1 MEVPRAKGLYPD
13 FKRGESYVT
22 LLHFVLGQSGAAAQG
37 TALALGTYHSVVLLT
52 GADAEATPTART
64 HEPPRA
70 LPPRAA
76 AAPAPATVA
85 RTASAPA
92 LQAPPAPTTSSALP
106 SSSAFPAPLARSAS
120 AASTSSTSSSADSAL
135 GRPAA
140 LGASFSLAPRDC
152 VPGGSMPR
160 GTARGARAGTS
171 GATERSSA
179 STIPSLAS
187 SPVSSPPCSPRRRGV
202 TLRWCREAERGPRVE
217 RTPEAKE
224 EDEED
229 EPALT
234 EAVQGSTSFAA
245 RADAVSRPS
254 SRESCSE
261 LGSRAQRAST
271 SSASSAPA
279 APAPGASASQ
289 PRRLPSSEVALYAFG
304 RGFHGQLGRGNHRDC
319 HRPMPVMRAD
329 RDGRPVPLRGA
340 GSTAPLPGASSSSSS
355 RSPSSEVQVAVVA
368 AGSSHTTGISR
379 HGELFS
385 WGLASSGELGHG
397 GWTPIEVSVPRLVT
411 SLARTRVVSVA
422 AGANHTL
429 AISEAGQLWSCGR
442 GRHGQLGHG
451 HLHDEGVLRLVEA
464 LAGELVV
471 SAAAGRAHS
480 VALAADGKVFS
491 WGDARR
497 GQLGH
502 AGIAAFA
509 SGRRLPGA
517 EGEANAAAQGGGTSP
532 APVREQG
539 QGQSDAVPPPA
550 SRLTPPL
557 VIPIPQ
563 PVASLDP
570 VYLHSPARVTAV
582 AAGGDHTFA
591 VTVGGGVL
599 AWGANDRGQLGVG
612 DRIDR
617 AVPTDVPLPRG
628 VGSALQ
634 TSAVEGRRGEVA
646 PKAEQH
652 PPAPSS
658 WGLPAAGSSSFVSAA
673 MGMLR
678 SLGTPPRRSQAHV
691 ASSSGEAPARR
702 LFESGQQ
709 ASAAPLP
716 VAARAV
722 QVTCGGAHTLLL
734 LQVAGRRVVC
744 AAGDNS
750 YGQLG
755 LGDREL
761 RTRFCALRPL
771 GCDVACVAAGDSH
784 CAAVGAA
791 GELLTWGRGDCGQLG
806 LGDDKGS
813 WRPKRVPGVAVVH
826 PDRTLRRNR
835 KPVMRALVLKADERK
850 APRA

>member
-1 MEVPRAKGLYPD
+1 MV
-13 FKRGESYVT
+13 
-22 LLHFVLGQSGAAAQG
+22 
-37 TALALGTYHSVVLLT
+37 
-52 GADAEATPTART
+52 
-64 HEPPRA
+64 
-70 LPPRAA
+70 
-76 AAPAPATVA
+76 
-85 RTASAPA
+85 
-92 LQAPPAPTTSSALP
+92 
-106 SSSAFPAPLARSAS
+106 
-120 AASTSSTSSSADSAL
+120 
-135 GRPAA
+135 
-140 LGASFSLAPRDC
+140 
-152 VPGGSMPR
+152 R
-160 GTARGARAGTS
+160 GTARGARAGS
-171 GATERSSA
+171 SSSLERSSA
-179 STIPSLAS
+179 STVSSLAS

-202 TLRWCREAERGPRVE
+202 TLRWCREAESGPRVE
-217 RTPEAKE
+217 QSPEAKDD
-224 EDEED
+224 EDSEGSS
-229 EPALT
+229 PAVRGGRSVASSLPAT
-234 EAVQGSTSFAA
+234 GGV
-245 RADAVSRPS
+245 VSRPDGLKS
-254 SRESCSE
+254 SRD
-261 LGSRAQRAST
+261 AANAST
-271 SSASSAPA
+271 SRTEAAQPSLALATNSSASLASS
-279 APAPGASASQ
+279 ASASQ

-319 HRPMPVMRAD
+319 HRPMPVVRAD

-340 GSTAPLPGASSSSSS
+340 GSTAPLFGAASSSSS

-368 AGSSHTTGISR
+368 AGSSHTAGISR

-509 SGRRLPGA
+509 SGRRIPGA
-517 EGEANAAAQGGGTSP
+517 EAEAAQTQGGVSP
-532 APVREQG
+532 TQAQAQG
-539 QGQSDAVPPPA
+539 RVQSQAEPAALPA

-582 AAGGDHTFA
+582 AAGGDHTLA

-634 TSAVEGRRGEVA
+634 TSLVEERRVDRGFA
-646 PKAEQH
+646 A
-652 PPAPSS
+652 PAPASLSTSSSS
-658 WGLPAAGSSSFVSAA
+658 WGLQSAASSSASFVSAA
-673 MGMLR
+673 MDMLR
-678 SLGTPPRRSQAHV
+678 SIGSPPRRSHEHG
-691 ASSSGEAPARR
+691 ASASHAPARR
-702 LFESGQQ
+702 LFEVGTD
-709 ASAAPLP
+709 ATTSALP

-722 QVTCGGAHTLLL
+722 QVSCGGSHTLLL

-771 GCDVACVAAGDSH
+771 GCDVACVAAGDAH
-784 CAAVGAA
+784 CAAVGAD

-813 WRPKRVPGVAVVH
+813 WCPKRVPGVAVVH

-835 KPVMRALVLKADERK
+835 KPAMRALVLKADERK
-850 APRA
+850 AYRAEIKRAL